1 MKKILLSLIVCLAFV
16 CFSCPQMAEASDEG
30 TATSQVDTSS
40 QVGKKH
46 PNVRENRANA
56 SHKKMKGKKKTIEKR
71 LEGKEKAIERRQEGK
86 EKAIQRRLE
95 GKEKAMQKHDADG
108 KKLKHRKHKKSN
120 KDSGDANS

>member
-1 MKKILLSLIVCLAFV
+1 
-16 CFSCPQMAEASDEG
+16 MAEASDEG

-46 PNVRENRANA
+46 PNARENRANA
-56 SHKKMKGKKKTIEKR
+56 SHKKMKGKK
-71 LEGKEKAIERRQEGK
+71 KAIERRQEGK